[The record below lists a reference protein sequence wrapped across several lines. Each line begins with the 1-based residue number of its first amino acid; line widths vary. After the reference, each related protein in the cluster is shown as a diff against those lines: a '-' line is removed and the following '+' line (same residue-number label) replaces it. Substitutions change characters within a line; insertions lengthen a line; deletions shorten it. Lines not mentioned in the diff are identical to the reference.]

1 MNKPQ
6 LILKAIKESLI
17 PLTEKEVAAGNH
29 VFGGLVLDKE
39 SCQVITAGSNNR
51 RENPIY
57 HGEIDT
63 SRRFFA
69 APGHPDPAK
78 CIFVA
83 RHDPCSM
90 CISAISWAGFH
101 EIWVLFGYDDVEKEF
116 GMPVDLMMYKELFG
130 AEGATDDN
138 KFFRKYY
145 LKKEAAKQE
154 NAAELRKEIA
164 EIEKLYGE
172 MRVED
177 FDYPGM

>member
-1 MNKPQ
+1 
-6 LILKAIKESLI
+6 
-17 PLTEKEVAAGNH
+17 
-29 VFGGLVLDKE
+29 
-39 SCQVITAGSNNR
+39 
-51 RENPIY
+51 
-57 HGEIDT
+57 
-63 SRRFFA
+63 
-69 APGHPDPAK
+69 
-78 CIFVA
+78 
-83 RHDPCSM
+83 M